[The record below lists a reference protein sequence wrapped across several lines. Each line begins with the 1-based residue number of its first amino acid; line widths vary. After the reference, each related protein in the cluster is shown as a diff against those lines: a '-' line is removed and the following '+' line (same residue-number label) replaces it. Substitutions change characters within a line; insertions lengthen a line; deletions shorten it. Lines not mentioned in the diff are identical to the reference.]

1 MQIDANAAAE
11 VAKIGAL
18 ADLEVTKIQ
27 ADAAVKSPSAVKYAS
42 RVKFASAN
50 PRKFA
55 SSFSG
60 NPGASEIRF
69 LRTE

>member
-11 VAKIGAL
+11 VAKIGVL

-50 PRKFA
+50 PRKLGELIF
-55 SSFSG
+55 G
-60 NPGASEIRF
+60 EPR
-69 LRTE
+69 RK